1 MLSKLPEDK
10 KIYLSYI
17 CSKNGILESIVES
30 ENENSNI
37 KKSSNGEVNRINLD
51 DLENNNENKKKLSVV
66 QSTECDNIDRKL
78 DNYLL
83 DIYTKKRISQIPFR
97 RTSAGNYDYGS
108 QKVMV
113 KIEGEVIRGKIN
125 IFIIYFIVR
134 VGGGYM
140 ILDKFIET
148 YAPIEEANMMKVENV
163 SDKYKNN
170 TGIKKVINQEG
181 NIYEFSNTGKN
192 MGVTISIK
200 NDKNT
205 SHSPINYNKKFK

>member
-181 NIYEFSNTGKN
+181 NIYEFSSTGKN
-192 MGVTISIK
+192 MAVTINTK